1 MVLLPR
7 NEIIVLFVAVIAG
20 ITAGNYVGALSGSSV
35 LAVLAPAAVIVA
47 VGAAGEYLLGRF
59 CRPMREQD

>member
-20 ITAGNYVGALSGSSV
+20 IAAGNYLGSLSGSSV